1 MNNPFNT
8 KLLTADPKE
17 HIRRSE
23 LLLGFENNS
32 FLLYAALELRL
43 ALERIIHNQYTLSE
57 EQKRGS
63 KKKND
68 PKRKKL
74 IMNMIDPS
82 SDHDYE
88 IYYVDPQT
96 SEEIFWGVY
105 KNISEKWVKEIDGK
119 LGSLLHMKLGLNLGI
134 ETDPWYNKTREFL
147 EETTEFLKER
157 TTDSVSYF
165 SYNDSESFLLK
176 KK

>member
-1 MNNPFNT
+1 
-8 KLLTADPKE
+8 
-17 HIRRSE
+17 
-23 LLLGFENNS
+23 
-32 FLLYAALELRL
+32 
-43 ALERIIHNQYTLSE
+43 
-57 EQKRGS
+57 
-63 KKKND
+63 
-68 PKRKKL
+68 
-74 IMNMIDPS
+74 MNMIDPS

-119 LGSLLHMKLGLNLGI
+119 LGNLLHMKLGLNLGI